1 MDRETVVREQFRTD
15 FDVQFL
21 RDLMSRISTVGHD
34 PYNHI
39 GSRCGIGSARA
50 MAIWHDRAL
59 GGRI

>member
-1 MDRETVVREQFRTD
+1 MGRETKVREQFRTD

-21 RDLMSRISTVGHD
+21 RDLVSRISMVGHD

-39 GSRCGIGSARA
+39 GNRCGISSARA
-50 MAIWHDRAL
+50 MEIWHDRAL